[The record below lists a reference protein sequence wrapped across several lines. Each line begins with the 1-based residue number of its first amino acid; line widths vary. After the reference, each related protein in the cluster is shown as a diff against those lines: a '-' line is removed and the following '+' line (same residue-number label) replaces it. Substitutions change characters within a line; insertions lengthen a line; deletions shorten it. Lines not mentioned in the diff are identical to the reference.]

1 LVFKNLVNK
10 LLALTDEEA
19 QHQLLRDTLD
29 KLNDDE
35 IETLCQSLKE
45 KAFHFIWS
53 ETQNALHIADLIL
66 YLSKLTNNDLHRALG
81 MRIKAQALSLGM
93 GDYQKSL
100 AYYEE
105 ATKIYRERGD
115 IVRQARVNVT
125 RIWALTNLGHYDEAF
140 RAGKWAS
147 KILYQHSQWLS
158 LATLHNN
165 LALAHN
171 RRGEFSH
178 ALAMFNE
185 ANRAYRQLGRAGEPF
200 LPNNELNRALALRNV
215 GRFQESIETSQVAIA
230 LSKKLGQTTVTARA
244 QHNLGSTYL
253 LLGNHIEAMRLFD
266 RAQDTHLENEQPHE
280 AALCELSIVNSL
292 LEIRKFDIVLKKCE
306 RLFDIFCDLGM
317 RLESAAVLRNQA
329 KAYNGMNNYEEAI
342 NSLIAARLLFEGEE
356 NRYEL
361 ARTQLAIS
369 SLLHLNGQFAESQ
382 ATAKICASYFN
393 EVNLPIEA
401 TQANMIYARSAFA
414 LNDFDLAHTCSMDV
428 LAFAEHK
435 GLSYLTYQ
443 GYQLLGE
450 LAQKDG
456 EINLAL
462 DYFDR
467 SLTELERLRG
477 NVMTEFQAGFLEG
490 EENAYENVIGIFL
503 DQGQPEQSLEYVE
516 RAKSRALQDLLAF
529 RIDLGFQARQEGDK
543 SLVAELDRLRSD
555 REQLLRYGETV
566 GGIETEVDQL
576 QIQQK
581 VLEVE
586 KEITNLW
593 HKLLVRNADYARDAS
608 LWQVRIEAVQPY
620 LDAQTLLLEY
630 FAVRGELVLFLVNN
644 GISGVDETV
653 RAFRLP
659 VKITQVEQTLQLFGL
674 NLRAVPQSSDT
685 YMVNLEANARGILY
699 QLYQWLIEPVSN
711 LLAKYKRIII
721 VPHGPLHYLP
731 FHALYDGNAY
741 LIQKYQFSYLPAAS
755 ILRYAR
761 EGKTGGEE
769 MLAVGHSHN
778 GLLPHTVEEANM
790 VAEVM
795 GAKTLLEKDAN
806 CAMIQAMI
814 PDCRLLHIAGHGDF
828 RPDNPLFSGLALSDG
843 WITTLDIFNLR
854 LQASLVVLSACQTGR
869 SIVGGGDE
877 LFGLMRAFISA
888 GVASLV
894 LSLWAVA
901 DQSTSQLMRI
911 FYQNIAAG
919 EEKGTALRKAQCSLL
934 QPVSAEANVY
944 THPYFWAPFF
954 LVGDDGKF

>member
-1 LVFKNLVNK
+1 LVFENLVNK

-19 QHQLLRDTLD
+19 QHQLISETLE

-45 KAFHFIWS
+45 KAFHFIWA
-53 ETQNALHIADLIL
+53 ETQNALQIADLIL
-66 YLSKLTNNDLHRALG
+66 YLSKLSNNDIHRALG

-105 ATKIYRERGD
+105 ATKIYQKRRD
-115 IVRQARVNVT
+115 IVRQAKVNVT
-125 RIWALTNLGHYDEAF
+125 RIWALANLGYYDEAF

-147 KILYQHSQWLS
+147 KILDKHSQWRS

-171 RRGEFSH
+171 RRGEFTQ

-185 ANRAYRQLGRAGEPF
+185 ANRAYRQLGKEGEPF
-200 LPNNELNRALALRNV
+200 LPNNEINRALALRYL
-215 GRFQESIETSQVAIA
+215 GRFQESIETSEAAIA
-230 LSKKLGQTTVTARA
+230 RSIKLGQTTVTARA

-253 LLGNHIEAMRLFD
+253 MLGNHNEAMRLFD

-280 AALCELSIVNSL
+280 AALCELSIVTSL
-292 LEIRKFDIVLKKCE
+292 LEIGKFDTVLKKCE
-306 RLFDIFCDLGM
+306 RLFDTFSGLGM
-317 RLESAAVLRNQA
+317 HLESATVLRNQA

-342 NSLIAARLLFEGEE
+342 NSLIAARQLFEEEE

-361 ARTQLAIS
+361 VLTQLAIS
-369 SLLHLNGQFAESQ
+369 SLLHLSGQFAESQ
-382 ATAKICASYFN
+382 GIAKICASYFN

-401 TQANMIYARSAFA
+401 TQANMIFARSALA
-414 LNDFDLAHTCSMDV
+414 LNEFELAHTYSMDV
-428 LAFAEHK
+428 LAFAEK
-435 GLSYLTYQ
+435 RGLSYLTYQ
-443 GYQLLGE
+443 SYQLLGE
-450 LAQKDG
+450 LAQKNG
-456 EINLAL
+456 EIDLAL

-477 NVMTEFQAGFLEG
+477 NVMTEFQASFLEG
-490 EENAYENVIGIFL
+490 KENAYENVIGILL
-503 DQGQPEQSLEYVE
+503 DQNQPEQSLEYVE
-516 RAKSRALQDLLAF
+516 RAKSRALQDLLAY

-543 SLVAELDRLRSD
+543 SLVAELERMRGE

-566 GGIETEVDQL
+566 GEIETEVDLL

-608 LWQVRIEAVQPY
+608 LWQVRTEAVQPY
-620 LDAQTLLLEY
+620 LNTETLLLEY
-630 FAVRGELVLFLVNN
+630 FTVRGELVLFLVNN
-644 GISGVDETV
+644 GIGAVDETV
-653 RAFRLP
+653 RTFRLP
-659 VKITQVEQTLQLFGL
+659 VRITQVQQTLQRFGL
-674 NLRAVPQSSDT
+674 NLRAVPQCSDT
-685 YMVNLEANARGILY
+685 HMVNLESNARGILH

-731 FHALYDGNAY
+731 FHALFDGNAY

-755 ILRYAR
+755 FLRYIR
-761 EGKTGGEE
+761 EGKIGGQEL
-769 MLAVGHSHN
+769 LAVGHSHH
-778 GLLPHTVEEANM
+778 GLLPHTLEEAKM

-795 GAKTLLEKDAN
+795 GAKALLEKAAN
-806 CAMIQAMI
+806 CARVQAMI

-828 RPDNPLFSGLALSDG
+828 RPDNPLFSGLALADG

-854 LQASLVVLSACQTGR
+854 LQASLVTLSACQTGR